1 MAAPRNAEGLN
12 SLLGLSEDSASFM
25 FALKREEE

>member
-1 MAAPRNAEGLN
+1 MATPKNDEGMN

-25 FALKREEE
+25 FALKRDEE